1 MIPISDRI
9 FFFKRR
15 KPIIIYCLI
24 GINIGLFLWEL
35 TLELGGTLGSFVN
48 SWGVVPAQISAA
60 FANALAGNP
69 AAWIVV
75 LKGLTSLLVGMFL
88 HGSFSQILGN
98 LIFLWV
104 FGKTIESV
112 LGYRKFLVF
121 YLVSGILTGF
131 IQILAEPSLTVPLIG
146 ANGVITAI
154 LGAYVF
160 KFAKAKIDTILPLL
174 IVFIPIQ
181 LPAYFYLFWWF
192 VQQVFY
198 GIGIL
203 SIPGGLN
210 FNSIAY
216 WAHGVGMAI
225 GGVIMLTT
233 RGFRQDLRLSKSSR
247 VKR

>member
-1 MIPISDRI
+1 MIPISDSI

-24 GINIGLFLWEL
+24 GINIALFLWEL
-35 TLELGGTLGSFVN
+35 TLEFGGTLGSFVN
-48 SWGVVPAQISAA
+48 SWGVIPAQISAA

-69 AAWIVV
+69 AAWIIV

-88 HGSFSQILGN
+88 HGSFAQILGN

-112 LGYRKFLVF
+112 LGYGRFLVF

-131 IQILAEPSLTVPLIG
+131 IQILAEPSLAVPLIG
-146 ANGVITAI
+146 ANGAITAI

-174 IVFIPIQ
+174 IVFLPIQ
-181 LPAYFYLFWWF
+181 VPAYFYLFWWF
-192 VQQVFY
+192 LQQISY
-198 GIGIL
+198 GIGSL
-203 SIPGGLN
+203 NIPGGVNPVSVGYLAQ
-210 FNSIAY
+210 FLGLFI
-216 WAHGVGMAI
+216 GVAFI
-225 GGVIMLTT
+225 KLLQK
-233 RGFRQDLRLSKSSR
+233 F
-247 VKR
+247 

>member
-9 FFFKRR
+9 YFFKRR

-35 TLELGGTLGSFVN
+35 TLELGGTLGNFVN
-48 SWGVVPAQISAA
+48 GWGVVPAQISAA

-112 LGYRKFLVF
+112 LGYGRFLVF

-146 ANGVITAI
+146 ANGAITAI
-154 LGAYVF
+154 LGAYVL

-174 IVFIPIQ
+174 IVFLPIQ
-181 LPAYFYLFWWF
+181 VPAYFYLFWWF
-192 VQQVFY
+192 VQQISY
-198 GIGIL
+198 AIGSL
-203 SIPGGLN
+203 NIPGGVNPISVGYLAQ
-210 FNSIAY
+210 FSGLFV
-216 WAHGVGMAI
+216 GVALI
-225 GGVIMLTT
+225 KLLQ
-233 RGFRQDLRLSKSSR
+233 RF
-247 VKR
+247 